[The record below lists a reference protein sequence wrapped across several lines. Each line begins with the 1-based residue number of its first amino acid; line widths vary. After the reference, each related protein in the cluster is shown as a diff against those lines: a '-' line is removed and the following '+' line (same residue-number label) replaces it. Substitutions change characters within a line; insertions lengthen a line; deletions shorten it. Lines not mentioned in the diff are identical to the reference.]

1 MMTLKS
7 FWMKSLQ
14 FKKPSEW
21 HNMFSNL
28 FRYECKIHL
37 SFAPMLTYTTI
48 YITTHTKH
56 NTKIP

>member
-14 FKKPSEW
+14 FKEPSKW
-21 HNMFSNL
+21 HNMS
-28 FRYECKIHL
+28 YECKIHL
-37 SFAPMLTYTTI
+37 SRAPLLTYTTI
-48 YITTHTKH
+48 YITTYTRH